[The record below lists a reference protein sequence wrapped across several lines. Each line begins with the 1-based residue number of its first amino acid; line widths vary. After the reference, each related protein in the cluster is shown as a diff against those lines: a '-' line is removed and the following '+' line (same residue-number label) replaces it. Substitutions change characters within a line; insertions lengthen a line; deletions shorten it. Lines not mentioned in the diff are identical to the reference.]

1 MKFLK
6 LLVAEIRWGN
16 LTEDDKQLVI
26 NSPLKKVF
34 FASYIRRS
42 IISPRTISTLD

>member
-1 MKFLK
+1 MNFLK
-6 LLVAEIRWGN
+6 LLVAEIRWGT
-16 LTEDDKQLVI
+16 LTGEDKELVA
-26 NSPLKKVF
+26 NSSLKKVF